1 MFSRPLNRVTC
12 SSETK
17 ALDLSAHQK
26 MSLIYD
32 HVSGAHVYQI
42 FASTTHGVDIYER
55 VFNSL
60 FGASVVGSSEESI
73 FPVRT
78 PNYLVLFPGYAEY
91 QALVGRNNF
100 SNFWIFL
107 ICLKFFLFSLETL
120 ETGMFSRP
128 LNSVTCS
135 SETKA
140 LDLSGH

>member
-1 MFSRPLNRVTC
+1 MVTRTTSRSC
-12 SSETK
+12 
-17 ALDLSAHQK
+17 
-26 MSLIYD
+26 D

-42 FASTTHGVDIYER
+42 LASTTHGVDIYER

-73 FPVRT
+73 FLVRT

-91 QALVGRNNF
+91 QALIGRNKFSHIGFFYNF
-100 SNFWIFL
+100 V
-107 ICLKFFLFSLETL
+107 LFSLETL

-128 LNSVTCS
+128 LNRVTCS

-140 LDLSGH
+140 QDLSGHQDNEP